1 MKIKQLAES
10 LQEIERTDSRNEMT
24 KLLANLFE
32 ESDVEEVDKLVYLS
46 LGRLGPLFDNPEF
59 NLAEKQVQKAISRA
73 YDKELDDVNRI
84 YKDMGDLGKV
94 AEKLAAD
101 DEGKGLSVTQVWE
114 SLEKIAKDKGE
125 GSQDRKIQSLADLLD
140 NIEPLAAR
148 YVVRVVIGKLR
159 LGFSD
164 KTVLDAVSWMK
175 RGDKSAKSKLK
186 RAYQVHPDVG
196 RIVAKVKKVGI
207 EKTVE
212 DTELELGVPI
222 SPMLCQRL
230 KTTKEMVEKMG
241 KVAVEPKFDGQRVQI
256 HFKRDGKEWKAKAY
270 TRNLEEISHMLP
282 ELDRLSKEVAVDE
295 LILDSEAVGYDPETG
310 EMLPFQKT
318 MTRKR
323 KHEVQSQADKVP
335 LKFYVFDVLYV
346 DGESLV
352 DKSYQERRK
361 KLQEVVGEGDLLIV
375 DKHWETDDADSIREH
390 HHQLVDKG
398 LEGVIVK
405 KVHSKY
411 VPGRTGWRWV
421 KMKEDEDSHAKLV
434 DTVDCVVM
442 GYYKGKGK
450 RAQFGVGAFLAGVR
464 KGKEIVTITKVGT
477 GLTDD
482 QFKELKD
489 RLDKLEVNDKP
500 KEYEV
505 DKNMEPDV
513 WVLAD
518 LVVELAADEVT
529 KSPIHTAGVALRF
542 PRLIRF
548 RDDKN
553 VDQATSLEEVESMSL
568 VKLE

>member
-1 MKIKQLAES
+1 MKIGKLAEK
-10 LQEIERTDSRNEMT
+10 LQTIENTDSRNEMIV
-24 KLLANLFE
+24 LLADLFE
-32 ESDVEEVDKLVYLS
+32 EADVEEVDKLVYLS
-46 LGRLGPLFDNPEF
+46 LGRLGSLFDNPEF
-59 NLAEKQVQKAISRA
+59 NLAEKQVQKAITRA
-73 YDKELDDVNRI
+73 YEKDLKSVNEL
-84 YKDMGDLGKV
+84 YKDIGDLGKV
-94 AEKLAAD
+94 AEKLASD
-101 DEGKGLSVTQVWE
+101 DEGNGFSVTEVWE
-114 SLEKIAKDKGE
+114 SLKRIADDKGE
-125 GSQDRKIQSLADLLD
+125 GSQDRKIQNLADLLD
-140 NIEPLAAR
+140 KIEPLAAR

-175 RGDKSAKSKLK
+175 RGDKSAKGELK

-196 RIVAKVKKVGI
+196 RVIYMAKKVGI

-212 DTELELGVPI
+212 DTKLELGVPI

-256 HFKRDGKEWKAKAY
+256 HFKRDGKKWKARAY

-282 ELDRLSKEVAVDE
+282 ELDRLSEEVEVDE

-310 EMLPFQKT
+310 EMLSFQKT

-323 KHEVQSQADKVP
+323 KHEVQSQADKIP
-335 LKFYVFDVLYV
+335 LKFYVFDVLYI

-352 DKSYQERRK
+352 DKGYQERRK
-361 KLQEVVGEGDLLIV
+361 RLQEVVGKGDLLIV
-375 DKHWETDDADSIREH
+375 DEHWETDDADAIRER
-390 HHQLVDKG
+390 HHQLVNRG

-405 KVHSKY
+405 KLDSKY

-421 KMKEDEDSHAKLV
+421 KMKEDEDSHAKLI

-464 KGKEIVTITKVGT
+464 KEKDIVTITKVGT

-482 QFKELKD
+482 QFKDLKD
-489 RLDKLEVNDKP
+489 RLDKLEVKDKP
-500 KEYEV
+500 KEYKV

-513 WVLAD
+513 WVSAD
-518 LVVELAADEVT
+518 LMVELAADEVT

-553 VDQATSLEEVESMSL
+553 VDQATSLEEVESMS
-568 VKLE
+568 

>member
-1 MKIKQLAES
+1 MKIKQLAER
-10 LQEIERTDSRNEMT
+10 LQEIENTDSRNEMT
-24 KLLANLFE
+24 KLLADLFE
-32 ESDVEEVDKLVYLS
+32 ESNVEEVDKLVYLS

-59 NLAEKQVQKAISRA
+59 NLAEKQVQKAIVRA
-73 YDKELDDVNRI
+73 YEKDLESVNEL
-84 YKDMGDLGKV
+84 YKDLGDLGIV
-94 AEKLAAD
+94 VEKLASE
-101 DEGKGLSVTQVWE
+101 DEGNGLSVTEVWE

-125 GSQDRKIQSLADLLD
+125 GSQDRKIQDLANLLD
-140 NIEPLAAR
+140 KIEPLAAR

-175 RGDKSAKSKLK
+175 RGNKSAKSKLK

-196 RIVAKVKKVGI
+196 RIVYRVKRDGI

-212 DTELELGVPI
+212 ETKLELGVPI

-256 HFKRDGKEWKAKAY
+256 HFKREGSEWRARAY

-282 ELDRLSKEVAVDE
+282 ELDRLGEEVEVDE

-335 LKFYVFDVLYV
+335 LKFYIFDVLYV

-352 DKSYQERRK
+352 DKGYQERRK
-361 KLQEVVGEGDLLIV
+361 ILQEIVGEGDLLIV
-375 DKHWETDDADSIREH
+375 DKYWETDDADAIREH
-390 HHQLVDKG
+390 HHQLVEKG

-405 KVHSKY
+405 KLQSKY

-442 GYYKGKGK
+442 GYYRGKGK

-464 KGKEIVTITKVGT
+464 KGKDIVTITKVGT

-482 QFKELKD
+482 QFEELKE
-489 RLDKLEVNDKP
+489 RMDKLEVKDKP
-500 KEYEV
+500 KEYKV
-505 DKNMEPDV
+505 DKNMNPDV
-513 WVLAD
+513 WVSAD

-529 KSPIHTAGVALRF
+529 KSPVHTAGVALRF

-553 VDQATSLEEVESMSL
+553 VDQATSLQEVENM
-568 VKLE
+568 